1 MMHRPG
7 AAAVPFS
14 FVRAPGLVD
23 SRPMPEQ
30 GDIGQGVTVLSGKPV
45 SRDQVRDDPM
55 PPSGE
60 PGNGPLKTIAW
71 LIFVAALAFG
81 SGCVRADWIGR
92 TLFTVDVT
100 GVWYGELRT
109 SVHRMELSIDL
120 KQDGPKV
127 EGSLLGKGFVPTLLR
142 DVPGPVEGTV
152 SGEGFEFRRTNGP
165 LRAHMTVSGDE
176 MTGQA
181 DTGFGPGQVFL
192 RRVHS
197 PPRVDAP

>member
-1 MMHRPG
+1 M
-7 AAAVPFS
+7 
-14 FVRAPGLVD
+14 
-23 SRPMPEQ
+23 
-30 GDIGQGVTVLSGKPV
+30 
-45 SRDQVRDDPM
+45 
-55 PPSGE
+55 
-60 PGNGPLKTIAW
+60 KTIAW
-71 LIFVAALAFG
+71 VIFVVALAFG
-81 SGCVRADWIGR
+81 SGCAHSDWIER

-109 SVHRMELSIDL
+109 PVHHMELSIDL
-120 KQDGPKV
+120 KQEGPKV
-127 EGSLLGKGFVPTLLR
+127 EGSLWGKGFVPTLLR

-152 SGEGFEFRRTNGP
+152 SGKGFEFRRRNGP
-165 LRAHMTVSGDE
+165 LRADMTVSGDE